1 MFDIDGVMTDGKV
14 LVMLSG
20 EMVRNMNS
28 KDGYALHLAV
38 MKSYRLVIISGGNN
52 EAVKNA
58 LSRTGITDVFINQH
72 DKLTCYNDYIKTNNL
87 TNEEVLYM
95 GDDLPD
101 YEVMKKVGVAVCPN
115 DAAEE
120 IKSICQYISPRKG
133 GEGCVRDVIEQVL
146 RVQGNWEI
154 VTYGE
159 EIDKDGNQYYLNF
172 VLSSRSESALKKSF
186 EDYKKF
192 VSTYKP

>member
-154 VTYGE
+154 V
-159 EIDKDGNQYYLNF
+159 KW
-172 VLSSRSESALKKSF
+172 
-186 EDYKKF
+186 
-192 VSTYKP
+192 

>member
-1 MFDIDGVMTDGKV
+1 MLNFKQRLTKISTLMFDIDGVMTDGKV
-14 LVMLSG
+14 LVMQSG

-38 MKSYRLVIISGGNN
+38 MKSYRLVVISGGNN

-58 LSRTGITDVFINQH
+58 LNRTGITDVFINQH
-72 DKLTCYNDYIKTNNL
+72 DKLACYNDYLKTNNL

-101 YEVMKKVGVAVCPN
+101 YDVMKKVGVAVCPN

-154 VTYGE
+154 V
-159 EIDKDGNQYYLNF
+159 KW
-172 VLSSRSESALKKSF
+172 
-186 EDYKKF
+186 
-192 VSTYKP
+192 